1 MGLIY
6 TEVNLSN
13 PRNSHLAPLTVTAL
27 VDTGAVNLCVPE
39 HVAVQLELAELE
51 RREVTTA
58 DGKHAL
64 VPYVGPVQVTFGNRS
79 CSRAPSCWGMACCWV
94 PSRWQTWTWW

>member
-1 MGLIY
+1 MGLIH

-13 PRNSHLAPLTVTAL
+13 PRNTGFAPLTVTAL
-27 VDTGAVNLCVPE
+27 VDTGTVNLCVPE
-39 HVAVQLELAELE
+39 YVAVQLEFAELE

-64 VPYVGPVQVTFGNRS
+64 VPYVGP
-79 CSRAPSCWGMACCWV
+79 
-94 PSRWQTWTWW
+94 

>member
-1 MGLIY
+1 MMLERGGTVVANDTSRSIGGRVRMGLIP

-13 PRNSHLAPLTVTAL
+13 PRNSRLAPLTVRAL

-64 VPYVGPVQVTFGNRS
+64 VPYVAR
-79 CSRAPSCWGMACCWV
+79 CR
-94 PSRWQTWTWW
+94 